1 MQQKQYEN
9 EQYDRGF
16 SPIIRAF
23 VAIFNFL
30 SCVIFSLVIRAFVA
44 ILNLLSFVAF
54 PP

>member
-23 VAIFNFL
+23 VAI
-30 SCVIFSLVIRAFVA
+30 
-44 ILNLLSFVAF
+44 LNLLSFVAF